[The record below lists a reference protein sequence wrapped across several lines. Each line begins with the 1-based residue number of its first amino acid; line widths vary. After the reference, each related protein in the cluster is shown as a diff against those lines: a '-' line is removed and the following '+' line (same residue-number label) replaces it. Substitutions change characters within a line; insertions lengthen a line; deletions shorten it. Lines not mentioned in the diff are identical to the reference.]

1 MSNDSFISKIAYDR
15 YTKQL
20 EAEVLAGPMPKHMG
34 IIMDGNR
41 RYAKEI
47 LKTDNTNEGHVKGK
61 DKLRE
66 VLEWNLKT
74 NVKALTVYAFSTE
87 NFSREEEEVD
97 FLMKLI
103 TDMMHETADDELTHK
118 HHVRV
123 RMIGDRSLIP
133 GELLKAVE
141 EVEERTKDYDDFH
154 LNVAI
159 AYSGRNEIVK
169 AVKEISQKIKEG
181 SMSID
186 DIDENMFSSYLYT
199 KDDPDLDLVIRTS
212 GEVRISNFLIWQ
224 LAYSELYF
232 TDVYWPGF
240 RYIDYL
246 RAIREYQHRARRYGV

>member
-1 MSNDSFISKIAYDR
+1 MSQDGFISKIAYNQ

-20 EAEVLAGPMPKHMG
+20 EAEVLAGPMPKHVG
-34 IIMDGNR
+34 VIMDGNR

-47 LKTDNTNEGHVKGK
+47 LGTNDTNQGHIKGK

-66 VLEWNLKT
+66 VLEWNFKT
-74 NVKALTVYAFSTE
+74 KIKTLTVFAFSTE
-87 NFSREEEEVD
+87 NFSRKQDEVD
-97 FLMKLI
+97 FLMDLI
-103 TDMMHETADDELTHK
+103 SEMMHETANDEITHK

-123 RMIGDRSLIP
+123 RMIGDRSIIP
-133 GELLKAVE
+133 EKLLKAVE
-141 EVEERTKDYDDFH
+141 EVEEKTKGYDDYH

-159 AYSGRNEIVK
+159 AYSGRNEILN
-169 AVKEISQKIKEG
+169 AVKEIANKVKDGNMKLE
-181 SMSID
+181 
-186 DIDENMFSSYLYT
+186 DINEEMFSDHLYT
-199 KDDPDLDLVIRTS
+199 KDEPDLDLVIRTS

-246 RAIREYQHRARRYGV
+246 RAIREYQHRVRRYGV